1 MQKILRNPLS
11 KPLRNPLK
19 AGVQRTLASILS
31 KYAGSH
37 LWDFGVSAD
46 KVAYGAAYPNA
57 YLSAELNSNPGPF
70 TATTGYTAG
79 TLTGGALPT
88 LSIVSSLLRVTTAES
103 NYGVAEMSFPTV
115 VGKTYQVILG
125 VSTISTGD
133 KLIYRIGSTVQGLDY
148 ANASLASGATPSD
161 YKRIFTAT
169 GTTCYVTFGNHTTP
183 PGSFTEFNKV
193 TCKEVYASAAA
204 EFAATYP
211 THHLYQDAAG
221 TTPAF
226 LPTHPVGLCL
236 DQPSGSVVLS
246 AELNSN
252 PGPFTATTG
261 YTAGTFIGGAL
272 PTLSIVSSL
281 LRVTT
286 AESNYGVAEMSFPT
300 VVGKTYQVILG
311 VSTISTGDKLIYR
324 IGSTV
329 QGLDYANASLA
340 SGATPSDYKR
350 IFTATGT
357 TCYVTFGNHTTP
369 PGSFTE
375 FNKVTVKEVL
385 GSRASQSTT
394 TKRSVLTGTPLR
406 SVFDGVDDFIRT
418 TTGGGSSTAF
428 SLVMGFNTTG
438 TGVAQTLWSDRTGNT
453 GLKLEITAANA
464 IAFSGGNGAAIVTA
478 TGDAVSANTSY
489 VVTAKYDGATLSVRL
504 NGGSWATATCALS
517 AGTAAI
523 SIGCNN
529 EAATGYYKG
538 ALQQA
543 VYIKDTLLTDSEMQV
558 AERAVNTAIGGA
570 F

>member
-1 MQKILRNPLS
+1 MSLLLFAARRKRT
-11 KPLRNPLK
+11 
-19 AGVQRTLASILS
+19 TLASILS
-31 KYAGSH
+31 KYSGSH

-46 KVAYGAAYPNA
+46 KVAAGASMTAAQFLAAYP
-57 YLSAELNSNPGPF
+57 L
-70 TATTGYTAG
+70 
-79 TLTGGALPT
+79 
-88 LSIVSSLLRVTTAES
+88 
-103 NYGVAEMSFPTV
+103 
-115 VGKTYQVILG
+115 
-125 VSTISTGD
+125 
-133 KLIYRIGSTVQGLDY
+133 
-148 ANASLASGATPSD
+148 
-161 YKRIFTAT
+161 
-169 GTTCYVTFGNHTTP
+169 
-183 PGSFTEFNKV
+183 
-193 TCKEVYASAAA
+193 
-204 EFAATYP
+204 
-211 THHLYQDAAG
+211 HHLYQDSAG

-261 YTAGTFIGGAL
+261 YTTGSLTGGAAAS
-272 PTLSIVSSL
+272 LSVSSGL

-286 AESNYGVAEMSFPT
+286 AETNYGVAMYSFPT
-300 VVGKTYQVILG
+300 VVGKTYRFVLG
-311 VSTISTGDKLIYR
+311 LSSISSGSGFIYR
-324 IGSTV
+324 LGTTS
-329 QGLDYANASLA
+329 QGFDYANASLA
-340 SGATPSDYKR
+340 SGATYTDYPR
-350 IFTATGT
+350 VFVATGT
-357 TCYVTFGNHTTP
+357 TCYVTFGNHATTA
-369 PGSFTE
+369 GNYTE

-385 GSRASQSTT
+385 GSHASQSTT

-428 SLVMGFNTTG
+428 SLVMGFNTTA
-438 TGVAQTLWSDRTGNT
+438 TGAAQTLWSDRTGNT

-478 TGDAVSANTSY
+478 TGDAVAANTSY